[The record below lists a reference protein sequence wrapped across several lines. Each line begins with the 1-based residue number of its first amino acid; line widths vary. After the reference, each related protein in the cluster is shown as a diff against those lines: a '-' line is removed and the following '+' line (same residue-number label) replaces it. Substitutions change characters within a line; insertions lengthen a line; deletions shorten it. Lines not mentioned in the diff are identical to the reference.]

1 MITVGMADDHKLVRQ
16 SIAEMITSFGNYEV
30 LWQAD
35 NGMDA
40 IKYIQ
45 SQEPH
50 ILLLDIRMPEMDGFE
65 TAAYVMKNYPDV
77 RMLALSMMDDDF
89 AIVKMLQA
97 GVKGYISKDAE
108 PAELR
113 QALQHLA
120 TQGYYFNDM
129 VTGKLVH
136 QASQQAGGQ
145 TMVSLT
151 AKEEEFLKLA
161 STELTYKEI
170 AERMHVSPRTVDGY
184 RDLLFDKLGVKSR
197 VGLVLFSLKRGI
209 ASL

>member
-1 MITVGMADDHKLVRQ
+1 QT
-16 SIAEMITSFGNYEV
+16 
-30 LWQAD
+30 
-35 NGMDA
+35 
-40 IKYIQ
+40 
-45 SQEPH
+45 
-50 ILLLDIRMPEMDGFE
+50 
-65 TAAYVMKNYPDV
+65 
-77 RMLALSMMDDDF
+77 
-89 AIVKMLQA
+89 
-97 GVKGYISKDAE
+97 
-108 PAELR
+108 
-113 QALQHLA
+113 LQHLA